1 MATCFSIST
10 MSLRHIP
17 HLGHAIFL
25 EEDVDMKLA
34 AIDAATDAG
43 SDAIIEF

>member
-17 HLGHAIFL
+17 HFGHAIFRD
-25 EEDVDMKLA
+25 EVVDRKLA

-43 SDAIIEF
+43 SAAIIEF